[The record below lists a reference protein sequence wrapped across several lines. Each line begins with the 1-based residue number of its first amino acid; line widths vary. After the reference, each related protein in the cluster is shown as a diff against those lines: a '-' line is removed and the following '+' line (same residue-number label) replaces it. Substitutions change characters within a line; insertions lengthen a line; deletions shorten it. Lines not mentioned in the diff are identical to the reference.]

1 MSGRFVGRFAVIDG
15 PGRTHTRV
23 HDAAG
28 MTRIATFP
36 GEHYS
41 AERDGGELHI
51 YAHHDEHGQPAKRFG
66 REEGTTGIR
75 SSAGSSLVDTRAG
88 RHAENPRGPQ
98 SIADLR
104 RIHDAYFA
112 ALRRA

>member
-1 MSGRFVGRFAVIDG
+1 MSERYIGRFAVIDG
-15 PGRTHTRV
+15 PGRRHTPV
-23 HDAAG
+23 SDEAG

-66 REEGTTGIR
+66 TEEGTSGIR
-75 SSAGSSLVDTRAG
+75 SSAGASLDARRVP
-88 RHAENPRGPQ
+88 HAESTLAPKTPG
-98 SIADLR
+98 DLQ

-112 ALRRA
+112 ELRRA